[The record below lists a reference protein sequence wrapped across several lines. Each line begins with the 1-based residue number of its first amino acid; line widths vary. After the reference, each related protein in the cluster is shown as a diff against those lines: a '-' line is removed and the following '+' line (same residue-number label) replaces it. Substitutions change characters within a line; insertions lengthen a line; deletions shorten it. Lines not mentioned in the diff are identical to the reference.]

1 MDAKEEE
8 CRRFWRLE
16 RVAFLIEVVGVGGED
31 MVMGGMP
38 QHSSLLWVTML
49 YVHEDRECMMS
60 KNNSSLD

>member
-1 MDAKEEE
+1 MDAKKEE

-38 QHSSLLWVTML
+38 QHSSLL
-49 YVHEDRECMMS
+49 R
-60 KNNSSLD
+60 

>member
-31 MVMGGMP
+31 MVMGGMA
-38 QHSSLLWVTML
+38 QHSS
-49 YVHEDRECMMS
+49 
-60 KNNSSLD
+60 SLR

>member
-31 MVMGGMP
+31 IMMGRNAP
-38 QHSSLLWVTML
+38 AFLVTKGN
-49 YVHEDRECMMS
+49 DICS
-60 KNNSSLD
+60 